1 MSVQR
6 KLIIVSA
13 LPAQLTL
20 FVIITKA
27 VIDMFA
33 QRDNLVDS
41 LSCQIVAMPAVPD
54 EYALRTLI
62 SREFE
67 TFFYEKAE
75 IAIPVLVFVALTSVK
90 RITAGL
96 NNLAEG
102 VTRIAD
108 PATPLS
114 YRLQARDINELSAL
128 GNGLNHFIDRI
139 EAT

>member
-1 MSVQR
+1 MSAQR
-6 KLIIVSA
+6 KRIIASA
-13 LPAQLTL
+13 LPAQPTL
-20 FVIITKA
+20 FVTITKA
-27 VIDMFA
+27 VIDMLA

-102 VTRIAD
+102 VIRIAD
-108 PATPLS
+108 PATPLPRS
-114 YRLQARDINELSAL
+114 PITCRHGI
-128 GNGLNHFIDRI
+128 
-139 EAT
+139 